1 MSDIFSSTVNGHSH
15 ILRFAIACALLGGSA
30 TQAAEIADDSGTLE
44 QVIVSATR
52 RDEDIQRVPVA
63 VSIVSGVDLE
73 RANRTAVSALAT
85 EVPTVNF
92 RTQSSNK
99 DTSLFIRGV
108 GTISTSPGVESSV
121 STVIDG
127 VVYGARGQAT
137 LDLLDLERVE
147 VLRGPQGTLF
157 GKNASAGV
165 VNIVTRAPDPE
176 TSGYIDVGYFG
187 RGDELRVRSGLSGA
201 ISDAVTASLTGLY
214 ATYDGNVTNVRNG
227 EVVNGYRHSG
237 ARAKVAIEATDDV
250 KITLSADFVHSN
262 DNVPTVVAGTTLTAY
277 PSGAV
282 TRNPGFAAAI
292 APVIPGPENR
302 RIDSD
307 MNTHVEDD
315 NWGVS
320 GQVDWAIGD
329 YTLTSITAFRSW
341 ENTQFQDGDRLGQL
355 YQQFPRSHDR
365 GDLDFEQ
372 YSQEVRLASPQGNFV
387 DYVAGLYWFRGV
399 DEETYRRNVTRC
411 VDSTTPAIAP
421 GATPCFA
428 STATLFDDFGRADY
442 GTRNTNY
449 AVFGEATFNITEDF
463 RALVGARW
471 THDDL
476 SYNHRRISSANV
488 SNSPPGIRVPFAS
501 SGTHSEDGYSGRT
514 GVQFDLTENITSYA
528 TYSRGYKGPAYNVY
542 FNMQAI
548 DMPVLDPE
556 ESDSFEI
563 GLKSRLLGNR
573 LTANL
578 ALFDTTYDNYQAN
591 FFDLVGTAVVTRL
604 INAGEV
610 KTRGAEIDFSARPL
624 PQLTLSGGV
633 AFIEARIEEF
643 NCPPGAA
650 SSCAVNGKPLPYSPD
665 WKGNVRGSYVI
676 PLNALGNWDLELGT
690 DYSWQSDTQYDIA
703 QAPDAI
709 QDSYGIWNASV
720 AVAEPEQGWRASV
733 VVKNITDQSYS
744 TFLGAGATNIT
755 RVVPRDDQ
763 RYFGISVRK
772 DFR

>member
-1 MSDIFSSTVNGHSH
+1 MSDSISGISPASRHVLH
-15 ILRFAIACALLGGSA
+15 LAIASVILGASA
-30 TQAAEIADDSGTLE
+30 AHAAEPSEDSGTLE

-52 RDEDIQRVPVA
+52 RDEDLQRVPLA
-63 VSIVSGVDLE
+63 VSIVSGVELE
-73 RANRTAVSALAT
+73 RANRSAVGALAT

-165 VNIVTRAPDPE
+165 VNIVTRAPAAE
-176 TSGYIDVGYFG
+176 TSGYLDLGYFG
-187 RGDELRVRSGLSGA
+187 RGDELRVRSGLSG
-201 ISDAVTASLTGLY
+201 SVSETVTASITGLY
-214 ATYDGNVTNVRNG
+214 ATYDGNVENVRNG
-227 EVVNGYRHSG
+227 ETVNGYRHSG
-237 ARAKVAIEATDDV
+237 ARAKVAIEPSDDL
-250 KITLSADFVHSN
+250 KITLSADFIHSN
-262 DNVPTVVAGTTLTAY
+262 DNVPTVIAGTTLTAF
-277 PSGAV
+277 PSGVV
-282 TRNPGFAAAI
+282 TQNPGFAAALGPI
-292 APVIPGPENR
+292 VAGPENR

-307 MNTHVEDD
+307 MNTHIEDD
-315 NWGVS
+315 NWGAA
-320 GQVDWAIGD
+320 GQLDWSIGD
-329 YTLTSITAFRSW
+329 FTLTSITAFRSW
-341 ENTQFQDGDRLGQL
+341 KNTQFQDGDRLGQI

-372 YSQEVRLASPQGNFV
+372 YSQELRLASPQGGLV
-387 DYVAGLYWFRGV
+387 EYVAGLYWFRGV

-411 VDSTTPAIAP
+411 SGSSTPAIAP
-421 GATPCFA
+421 GATPCLEG
-428 STATLFDDFGRADY
+428 SATFTEDFGRADY

-449 AVFGEATFNITEDF
+449 AVFGEATFNISDRF
-463 RALVGARW
+463 RAIAGGRW

-476 SYNHRRISSANV
+476 SYNHGRVSSATAT
-488 SNSPPGIRVPFAS
+488 NSPPGIRPPYAS
-501 SGTHSEDGYSGRT
+501 FGTHSEDGYSGRA
-514 GVQFDLTENITSYA
+514 GVQFDLTDAVTTYA

-542 FNMQAI
+542 FNMQAL
-548 DMPVLDPE
+548 DTPVLDPE
-556 ESDSFEI
+556 ESDSYEL

-591 FFDLVGTAVVTRL
+591 FFDLVGTSVVTRL

-610 KTRGAEIDFSARPL
+610 NTRGAEIDFSARPL
-624 PQLTLSGGV
+624 PNLTLSGGV
-633 AFIEARIEEF
+633 AFIEARIEDF

-665 WKGNVRGSYVI
+665 WKGNVRSTYTI
-676 PLNALGNWDLELGT
+676 PLNSLGNWDLELGT
-690 DYSWQSDTQYDIA
+690 DYSWQSDVQYDIA

-709 QDSYGIWNASV
+709 QDSYGIWNASI
-720 AVAEPEQGWRASV
+720 ALAEPEQGWRASLI
-733 VVKNITDQSYS
+733 VKNITDQSYA
-744 TFLGAGATNIT
+744 TFLGAGANNVT

-763 RYFGISVRK
+763 RYFGVTLRK

>member
-1 MSDIFSSTVNGHSH
+1 MNVSFSGYSSTSRNV
-15 ILRFAIACALLGGSA
+15 LRIAIACALLGTSA
-30 TQAAEIADDSGTLE
+30 THAADVAGDDATLE

-52 RDEDIQRVPVA
+52 RDEDLQRVPVA
-63 VSIVSGVDLE
+63 VSIVSGVELE

-165 VNIVTRAPDPE
+165 VSIVTRDPNPE
-176 TSGYIDVGYFG
+176 TSGYVDLGYFG
-187 RGDELRVRSGLSGA
+187 KGDELRVRSGLSG
-201 ISDAVTASLTGLY
+201 SLSETVSASVTGLY
-214 ATYDGNVTNVRNG
+214 ATYDGNVTNVYNG
-227 EVVNGYRHSG
+227 ETVNGYRHTG
-237 ARAKVAIEATDDV
+237 ARTKLAINPSDDL
-250 KITLSADFVHSN
+250 KIRLSADFVHSN
-262 DNVPTVVAGTTLTAY
+262 DNVPSVIAGTTLTAY
-277 PSGAV
+277 PTGVV
-282 TRNPGFAAAI
+282 TQNPGFAAAVG
-292 APVIPGPENR
+292 PVVAGPENR
-302 RIDSD
+302 SINSD

-315 NWGVS
+315 NWGLS
-320 GQVDWAIGD
+320 GQVDWSIGD
-329 YTLTSITAFRSW
+329 YTLTSITAYRSW
-341 ENTQFQDGDRLGQL
+341 QNTQFQDGDRLSQI
-355 YQQFPRSHDR
+355 YQQFSRSHDR

-372 YSQEVRLASPQGNFV
+372 YSQELRLASAQGGLIE
-387 DYVAGLYWFRGV
+387 YVAGLYWFRGV

-411 VDSTTPAIAP
+411 SGSTTPAIAP
-421 GATPCFA
+421 GATPCVA
-428 STATLFDDFGRADY
+428 GSATFTEDFGRADY

-449 AVFGEATFNITEDF
+449 AVFGEATFNVTDDF
-463 RALVGARW
+463 RLLAGARW

-476 SYNHRRISSANV
+476 SYDHNRVSSATAT
-488 SNSPPGIRVPFAS
+488 NSPPGIRVPYAS
-501 SGTHSEDGYSGRT
+501 FGDHSEDGYSGRA
-514 GVQFDLTENITSYA
+514 GVQFDITDDITSYA

-548 DMPVLDPE
+548 DTPVLDPE
-556 ESDSFEI
+556 ESDSYEV
-563 GLKSRLLGNR
+563 GLKTRLLGKR

-591 FFDLVGTAVVTRL
+591 FFDRVGTAVVTRL

-610 KTRGAEIDFSARPL
+610 KTKGAEIDFSARPL
-624 PQLTLSGGV
+624 PQLTLSGGLAYV
-633 AFIEARIEEF
+633 QARIEDF

-650 SSCAVNGKPLPYSPD
+650 ASCAVNGKPLPYSPD
-665 WKGNVRGSYVI
+665 WKGNIRGTYVI
-676 PLNALGNWDLELGT
+676 PVSALGWDLELGT
-690 DYSWQSDTQYDIA
+690 DYSWQSDVQYDIS
-703 QAPDAI
+703 QSPDAI

-720 AVAEPEQGWRASV
+720 ALSQVEQGWRASF
-733 VVKNITDQSYS
+733 VVKNITDQSYA
-744 TFLGAGATNIT
+744 TFLGTGSAYVNRI
-755 RVVPRDDQ
+755 VPRDDQ
-763 RYFGISVRK
+763 RYFGVSVRK

>member
-1 MSDIFSSTVNGHSH
+1 MKTFLSDSTFNRRNA
-15 ILRFAIACALLGGSA
+15 LRWAIASALITA
-30 TQAAEIADDSGTLE
+30 VPAHAADVAPDSGTLE

-52 RDEDIQRVPVA
+52 RDEDIQRVPLA
-63 VSIVSGVDLE
+63 VSIVSGSDLE
-73 RANRTAVSALAT
+73 RANRTAVGALAS

-99 DTSLFIRGV
+99 DTSLFVRGV

-157 GKNASAGV
+157 GKNSSAGV
-165 VNIVTRAPDPE
+165 INIVTRAPADE
-176 TSGYIDVGYFG
+176 TSGYLDLGYFG
-187 RGDELRVRSGLSGA
+187 GGDELRVRSGLSGA
-201 ISDAVTASLTGLY
+201 LSDTVSASVTGLY

-227 EVVNGYRHSG
+227 ETVNGYRHTG
-237 ARAKVAIEATDDV
+237 ARAKVAIEPSDAL
-250 KITLSADFVHSN
+250 KITLSADYVHSN
-262 DNVPTVVAGTTLTAY
+262 DNSPLPIVGTTLTAY
-277 PSGAV
+277 PSGVV
-282 TRNPGFAAAI
+282 TANPGFAAAV
-292 APVIPGPENR
+292 APVVGGPENR
-302 RIDSD
+302 RINSD

-315 NWGVS
+315 NWGLA
-320 GQVDWAIGD
+320 GQVEWSFGD
-329 YTLTSITAFRSW
+329 YTLTSITAYRSW
-341 ENTQFQDGDRLGQL
+341 QNTQFQDGDRLGQI

-372 YSQEVRLASPQGNFV
+372 YSQELRIASPKGEFV

-411 VDSTTPAIAP
+411 SGSTATPVGP
-421 GATPCFA
+421 GATPCFTG
-428 STATLFDDFGRADY
+428 SATFAEDFGRADY

-449 AVFGEATFNITEDF
+449 AVFGEATFNFTDAF
-463 RALVGARW
+463 RAIAGARW

-476 SYNHRRISSANV
+476 RYNHGRVSSATAT
-488 SNSPPGIRVPFAS
+488 NSPPGIRPPYAS
-501 SGTHSEDGYSGRT
+501 FGSDSDDGYSGRA
-514 GVQFDLTENITSYA
+514 GVQFDITDSITSYA
-528 TYSRGYKGPAYNVY
+528 TYSRSYKGPAYNVY

-548 DMPVLDPE
+548 DTGVLDPE
-556 ESDSFEI
+556 ESDSYEL
-563 GLKSRLLGNR
+563 GLKSRLFGNR

-624 PQLTLSGGV
+624 PELTLSGGL
-633 AFIEARIEEF
+633 AYIEARIEDF

-650 SSCAVNGKPLPYSPD
+650 ASCAVNGKPLPYSPD
-665 WKGNVRGSYVI
+665 WKGNVRASYLI
-676 PLNALGNWDLELGT
+676 PLNVIAGWDLELGT
-690 DYSWQSDTQYDIA
+690 DYNWQSDTQYDIS
-703 QAPDAI
+703 QSPDAI
-709 QDSYGIWNASV
+709 QDAYGIWNASV
-720 AVAEPEQGWRASV
+720 TFAQPEQGWRASL
-733 VVKNITDQSYS
+733 VVKNIADQSYA
-744 TFLGAGATNIT
+744 TFLGASASYIS

-763 RYFGISVRK
+763 RYFGVSLRK
-772 DFR
+772 EFR